1 MPENKLGESRRS
13 HCIGNFGP
21 GAIVEFRTGE
31 AAVSSVIGG
40 LDYWDKFAPPAGL
53 AHPQITY
60 ERRLQKLLKVEGFR
74 LPPVDPDATASSK
87 PFGYV
92 PQFLIAS
99 RFPTWLQCPG
109 CLNLGQ
115 IGRWQ
120 AGGPGDPRLRCP
132 DCSDPDAGIE
142 VYVVPARFIVACR
155 HGHLQDFPWDAWV
168 HHQPGC
174 KGPGRLRL
182 RQSAKAGL
190 AGLILECLHCVAS
203 QPMEGAFGKETM
215 KHLNVGCAGWQ
226 PWLSGAP
233 SVTCLE
239 IPRAMQRGASN
250 TYFPVVAS
258 ALAIPPFTEAL
269 QEMLNPYWADFLA
282 QPPVEWPNVIKYGNL
297 EAKLGLTKEQILEA
311 ALLSAKA
318 LEASDITSIRWEE
331 YEKLS
336 NPSATGDSTE
346 FDIRHEPVPPAL
358 DAFFDRLVRVVRLR
372 EVRALR
378 SFTRIKPPSGE
389 LEADSPTLAP
399 ISSGPPKK
407 WLPAIEVRGEGIFL
421 RFKLSALDQWEQDHP
436 ALGTRAATVHAAYQ
450 AAWGERHDTPPP
462 RTVTARFLLVHS
474 FAHALMRQLTISC
487 GYSSASLRE
496 RLYVDAARKMAG
508 LLIYTATPDSDGS
521 LGGLERQGR
530 SARMNELVPAAIRAL
545 EWCSNDPLCI
555 HDVSTFSDP
564 QNLAACHACMMAPE
578 TSCEEFN
585 VLLDRATL
593 IGLPGDKAA
602 GFFAPLLDP
611 LSAL

>member
-31 AAVSSVIGG
+31 AAISAVIGG
-40 LDYWDKFAPPAGL
+40 LDHWDTYARPPGL
-53 AHPQITY
+53 AHSQITY
-60 ERRLQKLLKVEGFR
+60 ERRLQKMLHVDGFR
-74 LPPVDPDATASSK
+74 LPPVDPDADKLTK

-92 PQFLIAS
+92 PQYLVAS
-99 RFPTWLQCPG
+99 RFPNWLQCPV
-109 CLNLGQ
+109 CNNLST

-120 AGGPGDPRLRCP
+120 PGPPGDPRLRCP
-132 DCSDPDAGIE
+132 DCSDQDAGRE
-142 VYVVPARFIVACR
+142 VFVVPARFIVACL
-155 HGHLQDFPWDAWV
+155 HAHLQDFPWDVWV
-168 HHQPGC
+168 RHKPDC
-174 KGPGRLRL
+174 KGLGRLKL
-182 RQSAKAGL
+182 YQSAKAGL
-190 AGLILECLHCVAS
+190 AGLILECRNCKSS
-203 QPMEGAFGKETM
+203 QPMEGAFGRETM
-215 KHLNVGCAGWQ
+215 DSLKVRCEGWQ
-226 PWLSGAP
+226 PWLVGGP
-233 SVTCLE
+233 CVKCEE

-269 QEMLNPYWADFLA
+269 QEMLNPYWDLFLA
-282 QPPVEWPNVIKYGNL
+282 QPQTEWPNVIKYGNL
-297 EAKLGLTKEQILEA
+297 ETKLALSKEEILDA
-311 ALLSAKA
+311 AIRSAKA
-318 LEASDITSIRWEE
+318 LEATDVTSVRWEE

-336 NPSATGDSTE
+336 SVAPTGDSAE
-346 FDIRHEPVPPAL
+346 FELRQEPVPPAL
-358 DAFFDRLVRVVRLR
+358 VAFFDRLVRVVRLR

-389 LEADSPTLAP
+389 FEADSPALARLA
-399 ISSGPPKK
+399 SAPKK

-421 RFKLSALDQWEQDHP
+421 RVKQTALDKWETEHP
-436 ALGTRAATVHAAYQ
+436 DLADRAATVNKAY
-450 AAWGERHDTPPP
+450 ASVWKERHDTPPP
-462 RTVTARFLLVHS
+462 RTITARFLLVHS
-474 FAHALMRQLTISC
+474 FAHSLMRQLTITC

-508 LLIYTATPDSDGS
+508 VLIYTATPDSDGS

-530 SARMNELVPAAIRAL
+530 SSRMNDIVPAAIRSQ

-555 HDVSTFSDP
+555 TDVSTFSDP

-585 VLLDRATL
+585 VLLDRAML
-593 IGLPGDKAA
+593 IGTPADKSA